1 VGKALSWD
9 VTVVFLLAESYVE
22 AAARDAGAVAEIAA
36 SRKSVKYVGLDSRYI
51 FQPIAVESLG
61 PINDSATTFLGDLG
75 RRIAE
80 QSGEIREGN
89 FLFQWLSVLIQ
100 RFNAVLLHDSFV
112 DEEAETGIPA

>member
-1 VGKALSWD
+1 M
-9 VTVVFLLAESYVE
+9 
-22 AAARDAGAVAEIAA
+22 
-36 SRKSVKYVGLDSRYI
+36 KYVGLDSRYI

-80 QSGEIREGN
+80 QSEEIREGN

-100 RFNAVLLHDSFV
+100 RFNAVLLHNSFV
-112 DEEAETGIPA
+112 IEEAETGILA